1 VSALSHLRVDSC
13 FIRDDL
19 RIPSLS
25 FFSSQATSGWRSRA
39 QYSKQLIAVCS
50 YSPCKYWCVTS
61 AVERK
66 HSALLERKVMVAPV
80 RGVIEAVGSM
90 TTLRVEAEVRPR
102 PSRKA
107 AESSGPK

>member
-1 VSALSHLRVDSC
+1 
-13 FIRDDL
+13 
-19 RIPSLS
+19 
-25 FFSSQATSGWRSRA
+25 
-39 QYSKQLIAVCS
+39 
-50 YSPCKYWCVTS
+50 
-61 AVERK
+61 
-66 HSALLERKVMVAPV
+66 MVAPV